1 MLVTVVEVRK
11 TLMSSDIQAA
21 ERQSFYIDVEEQ
33 PWQSTRWPGI
43 EIKVLMED
51 KATGMTT
58 SLTRIAPGARLPD
71 HVHVGIEQSY
81 VLEGSLVDHE
91 GACTAGN
98 FVWRKTGSR
107 HAAHSPDG
115 CLVLGFFEKPNKF
128 LDEGA

>member
-1 MLVTVVEVRK
+1 MLVRSVMVGR

-21 ERQSFYIDVEEQ
+21 ERQSFYIDVEDQ
-33 PWQSTRWPGI
+33 PWQQTRWLGI
-43 EIKVLMED
+43 EIKVLMQN
-51 KATGMTT
+51 KVTGMTT

-81 VLEGSLVDHE
+81 VIEGSLVDHE
-91 GACTAGN
+91 GVCTAGN
-98 FVWRKTGSR
+98 FVWRKAGSR

-128 LDEGA
+128 VDEDA